1 MRSRHFSKDLKNLT
15 ASHEHNDERVFWA
28 EGMLSAKALRWEC
41 IWHVVGIAKKL
52 VWLVHSK
59 PQDELKMSLDLRLE
73 RILAFALSEI
83 EPLEHFVQRSD

>member
-15 ASHEHNDERVFWA
+15 ASHEHNDGRVFWA
-28 EGMLSAKALRWEC
+28 EGMLSAKVLRWEC
-41 IWHVVGIAKKL
+41 IWHVLGIAKKL

-73 RILAFALSEI
+73 RILAFALSEMGS
-83 EPLEHFVQRSD
+83 H